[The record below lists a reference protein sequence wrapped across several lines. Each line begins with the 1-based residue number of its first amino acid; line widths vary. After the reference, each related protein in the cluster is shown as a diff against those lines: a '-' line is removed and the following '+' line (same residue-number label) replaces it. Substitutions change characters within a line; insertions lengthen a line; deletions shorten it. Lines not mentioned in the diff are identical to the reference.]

1 MTSSVGMI
9 LPNWMEIHKIPWF
22 QSPPTSSNQC
32 RSRASLSDLS
42 GLNSQRVIPPFNRR
56 SQNVSFW
63 KKNPFAPTKTPL
75 GFWFFPAE
83 IPTLDSLLSL
93 HELQFINE
101 NLQSPCLPTKSSTI
115 TKSCCWHHLFQV
127 ITIEIPTSPF
137 LMGNKSYHHWN
148 PYEIPL
154 TPIKPSLHYHVCP
167 SSSQFHG
174 EHVKHL
180 CETTNQ
186 FCFRHQRARMIYETS
201 WN

>member
-1 MTSSVGMI
+1 MLNYQRVYIYIYIWLVVSTNPSEKYESNGMI

-42 GLNSQRVIPPFNRR
+42 GLNSQRVIPPFTGEVKTYL
-56 SQNVSFW
+56 SE
-63 KKNPFAPTKTPL
+63 KKTFAPTKTPL

-83 IPTLDSLLSL
+83 IPTLDSLLLSL

-101 NLQSPCLPTKSSTI
+101 NLQSPCLAQKKSPTI

-137 LMGNKSYHHWN
+137 LMGKILSPLKSQWK
-148 PYEIPL
+148 
-154 TPIKPSLHYHVCP
+154 PIN
-167 SSSQFHG
+167 FD
-174 EHVKHL
+174 
-180 CETTNQ
+180 
-186 FCFRHQRARMIYETS
+186 
-201 WN
+201 